1 MPTRSMRVGAMWV
14 AIIAVCAAAVG
25 IANCDQ
31 KTAIVWAPLP
41 HHCASLIECQQYG
54 QTVAADTGLVKV
66 GEILKIFCRP
76 Q

>member
-1 MPTRSMRVGAMWV
+1 MWV

-31 KTAIVWAPLP
+31 RTAIVWAPLTER
-41 HHCASLIECQQYG
+41 CASGIECQQYG
-54 QTVAADTGLVKV
+54 QTVAAGAGLVEE
-66 GEILKIFCRP
+66 GEILKIFCRS

>member
-1 MPTRSMRVGAMWV
+1 MWV

-31 KTAIVWAPLP
+31 KTAVVWAPLP
-41 HHCASLIECQQYG
+41 ERCTSPVQCQQYG
-54 QTVAADTGLVKV
+54 QAVAAATGLVKD

-76 Q
+76 E